1 VWIQGAIM
9 LTNVSMHTSSLD
21 FSLGSFVI
29 VLAKNNNG
37 MQCLPKMPMC
47 SKSKLQGIPSWSWK
61 KSFEGEAYC
70 VGPAIVKTGPTFQS
84 TKFYAIKNGFN
95 CGLFYS
101 WSDYEK

>member
-1 VWIQGAIM
+1 M

-47 SKSKLQGIPSWSWK
+47 SKSKLQGIPS
-61 KSFEGEAYC
+61 
-70 VGPAIVKTGPTFQS
+70 
-84 TKFYAIKNGFN
+84 
-95 CGLFYS
+95 
-101 WSDYEK
+101 